1 LYTSKRPTVSIGL
14 PVYNGGKFIE
24 KRLESILLQTMTNF
38 ELIIS
43 DNGST
48 DATSKICKEFEK
60 KDERVRYIRQE
71 KNMGAVWNWYFVL
84 KEAKC
89 DYFVCAADDD
99 LWEPTFLEKNTEI
112 LDTNKDVV
120 GSIGDV
126 SYSNIINYKF
136 KSDNNTKT
144 DFKKYKYV
152 KSAYGTYEKKV
163 RVYLEFLQ
171 ASIIYGVYRRKEL
184 QKSIAT
190 DKYFSSSDL
199 AMILSVLK
207 YGNLHVID
215 ENLLHR
221 YDKGSH
227 SIIQTLLKLDVSP
240 INVIFLEFPFT
251 FWCLKNLGFKI
262 FIKNFDLFVK
272 INLRGEY
279 AIIAETIRIIK
290 RVIFR
295 QEKFW

>member
-1 LYTSKRPTVSIGL
+1 MYTSKRPTVSIGL